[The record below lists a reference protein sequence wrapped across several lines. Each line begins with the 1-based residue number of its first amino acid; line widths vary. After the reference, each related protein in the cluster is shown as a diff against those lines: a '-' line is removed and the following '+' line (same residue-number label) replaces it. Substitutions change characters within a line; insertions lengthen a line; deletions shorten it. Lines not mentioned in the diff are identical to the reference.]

1 MQKTEL
7 LSSSDVADP
16 LQRLMAAIEVTYPMG
31 VPEHIL
37 ASGEQLLSVVL
48 GDEAKEAPTQVN
60 GPVLPFRVECSH
72 FCASS

>member
-31 VPEHIL
+31 VPENIL
-37 ASGEQLLSVVL
+37 ASGEQLLLVVL
-48 GDEAKEAPTQVN
+48 GDEAKKAPKQVN
-60 GPVLPFRVECSH
+60 DSRLAFSGGM
-72 FCASS
+72 